1 MCSTMVSSSSSLWVS
16 SGIAGNIGK
25 TYGGLY
31 TETEEEE
38 EEEER
43 RRRGGKGG
51 SLSKRKKGE
60 REMGEE
66 KESLQKY
73 YVLTQQ

>member
-43 RRRGGKGG
+43 RRRGGKGD
-51 SLSKRKKGE
+51 LSRRKKRG